1 MDWIKRDVKL
11 GVSRE
16 LGQNVEEL
24 WDGVRRAY
32 EYAQNA
38 LCNILK
44 EFTKYFLN
52 KMNVILP

>member
-1 MDWIKRDVKL
+1 MDLIKRDVKL

-24 WDGVRRAY
+24 RDRVRGAY
-32 EYAQNA
+32 EYVQNA

-44 EFTKYFLN
+44 EFIIYF
-52 KMNVILP
+52 